1 MSARRGLTGT
11 VVPLEDKP
19 KSRCRKWELRVNLPR
34 QGKKYPKRTRR
45 FEGTWTQAQAALR
58 EFIAEVESET
68 AKPDGRALFSDYAD
82 AWHARRVELGMLS
95 KRTLERESA
104 PLAALKMHLGDKRLC
119 EVTHRDIEDCYSALM
134 SGDNPSGK
142 PYAPWT
148 VATAHQKL
156 CAMLNSAV
164 RDGTLPASPADKVRR
179 PRVPEKEKR
188 VPTTAEVDAMLDAM
202 DFSDPRNVMV
212 LLCAECGLRRSEAL
226 MVSPADFDGSRVHVS
241 KAAEDDGT
249 PKPTK
254 NVMVREV
261 PAPPR
266 TKAVLGSLEGDG
278 PICRMKPHSLS
289 VWWAKTAKSHGME
302 GVTLHA
308 LRHAYAT
315 RLAEAG
321 VHPKVMMSLGGW
333 RTIEVCMS
341 IYTHVHSSALD
352 DAVSKAFS

>member
-1 MSARRGLTGT
+1 MTGT
-11 VVPLEDKP
+11 IIPLEDKP
-19 KSRCRKWELRVNLPR
+19 KSRCRKWELRANLPR
-34 QGKKYPKRTRR
+34 QGKRYPKRTRR

-95 KRTLERESA
+95 KRTLEREPA
-104 PLAALKMHLGDKRLC
+104 PLEALKKHLGDLELGAITPKD
-119 EVTHRDIEDCYSALM
+119 VEDCYSALM
-134 SGDNPSGK
+134 RGDTPSGK

-148 VATAHQKL
+148 LKTAHQKL
-156 CAMLNSAV
+156 CAVLNSAV
-164 RDGTLPASPADKVRR
+164 RYGLLAESPMRGVKV
-179 PRVPEKEKR
+179 PKVPQVEKI
-188 VPTTAEVDAMLDAM
+188 VPSTPEVDEMLDSM
-202 DFSDPRNVMV
+202 DFSDSRNVMV

-226 MVSPADFDGSRVHVS
+226 MLYPSDFDGSRIHVVR
-241 KAAEDDGT
+241 AAEDDGT

-266 TKAVLGSLEGDG
+266 TRGVLSVMEGSD

-289 VWWAKTAKSHGME
+289 VWWSKVAPTYGME

-321 VHPKVMMSLGGW
+321 VHPRVMMQLGGW
-333 RTIEVCMS
+333 RTMDVCMS